1 MAVTIDQIQVLIGA
15 QTKELEDKLKR
26 VDTGIKK
33 TGSSANSA
41 GGLLKKLGP
50 AIAATFSVA
59 ALGRFTKELVTI
71 TGKFEALEAQ
81 IKTALG
87 SGSGAKRQMDE
98 IVKFAARTPF
108 QIDKLTEA
116 WVGLANRGVRP
127 TMKEMENLGDLSAAL
142 GKPMDLLTG
151 AVMDAVDPVRWRNL
165 GIVVSREGSRMT
177 GSFKGMQV
185 EVEAT
190 TKGALEMA
198 TAFGQMEG
206 VAGGMAAVSLTVA
219 GKLSNLQDNIQAL
232 FKSIGNRSSGVIKG
246 FLDFANEG
254 IGALTAAID
263 DNVSAVT
270 RERNAVLGMFGV
282 LSQANIATATR
293 EAILKRLAAEYPE
306 YLRLMGDEQTSVEK
320 ARDVYKELN
329 TQYRQRLKLAVAEK
343 TLAKDI
349 DASVKAVEKMVD
361 AELEREEI
369 RKRMTIEGS
378 GATFM
383 KVASFEPKEP
393 ALIVTLIDRYKQLN
407 QEIAGLTDQEK
418 AYQEIIARKQ
428 AVIDKIIPSIKDYN
442 TEVIETAVNGN
453 DAGEAA
459 KGFTDELKKLNSEME
474 IANLIAIY
482 SPFKDLTKD
491 LTDLAPKLLTAD
503 QLMEG
508 NARAMKEMAKET
520 IEYADAFSALSL
532 DNQNAILNQLN
543 AGINMAV
550 SGFSNL
556 FSTIL
561 GGGNIL
567 KAFGQM
573 IKNLIARLVAMAAVS
588 AILAA
593 ISGGGSAVAGGI
605 KSAFGGN
612 FGDIFKNLLGFT
624 GTQQNAQGMA
634 SGGIAY
640 GPTRALIGEYAGAS
654 SNPEIVAPLD
664 RLKGMMGSMGGM
676 GGNFTFKLVGRD
688 LIAAI
693 DRNERFTFRTST

>member
-33 TGSSANSA
+33 TGSAANSS
-41 GGLLKKLGP
+41 GNLIKKLGP

-81 IKTALG
+81 IRTALG

-108 QIDKLTEA
+108 QIDKLTES

-127 TMKEMENLGDLSAAL
+127 TMKEMTRLGDLSAAI

-165 GIVVSREGSRMT
+165 GIVVRREGDKMT
-177 GSFKGMQV
+177 GTFKGMQV
-185 EVEAT
+185 QVEAN

-293 EAILKRLAAEYPE
+293 EAILNRLKAEYPE
-306 YLRLMGDEQTSVEK
+306 YLRLMGDETMSAEK

-329 TQYRQRLKLAVAEK
+329 TQYRQRIKLAVAEK

-349 DASVKAVEKMVD
+349 DASVKAVERMVD
-361 AELEREEI
+361 AELQREEL
-369 RKRMTIEGS
+369 RKRMEKEGS
-378 GATFM
+378 GAVFTRIS
-383 KVASFEPKEP
+383 SFEPKEP
-393 ALIVTLIDRYKQLN
+393 SQVITLLDRYKQLN
-407 QEIAGLTDQEK
+407 AQIFELNKQEQS
-418 AYQEIIARKQ
+418 YQEIIARKQ

-442 TEVIETAVNGN
+442 TDVIESKTASS
-453 DAGEAA
+453 EAA
-459 KGFTDELKKLNSEME
+459 IKTDEFASSLKKLNSEME

-482 SPFKDLTKD
+482 SPFKSLSKD
-491 LTDLAPKLLTAD
+491 LSDLLPKLMTAD
-503 QLMEG
+503 ELMQG
-508 NARAMKEMAKET
+508 NANAMKEMAKET
-520 IEYADAFSALSL
+520 IEYADAWSALSL
-532 DNQNAILNQLN
+532 DNQNAMLNQLN

-573 IKNLIARLVAMAAVS
+573 LKNLIARMVAMAAVS

-593 ISGGGSAVAGGI
+593 ISGGGSALAGGV

-664 RLKGMMGSMGGM
+664 RLKGMMGNMGGM
-676 GGNFTFKLVGRD
+676 GGNFTFRLVGRD

>member
-33 TGSSANSA
+33 TGSVANSS
-41 GGLLKKLGP
+41 GNLIKKLGP

-293 EAILKRLAAEYPE
+293 EAILNRLKAEYPE

-361 AELEREEI
+361 AELEREEL
-369 RKRMTIEGS
+369 RKRMEKEGS
-378 GATFM
+378 GAIF
-383 KVASFEPKEP
+383 SRQFSGDIKEP
-393 ALIVTLIDRYKQLN
+393 LVVTLIQRYQQLN

-442 TEVIETAVNGN
+442 TEVIETAVTGN

-474 IANLIAIY
+474 IANLMAIY

-532 DNQNAILNQLN
+532 DNQNAMLNQLN

-573 IKNLIARLVAMAAVS
+573 IKNLIARLAAMAMVAG
-588 AILAA
+588 ILAA
-593 ISGGGSAVAGGI
+593 MSGGTSALAGGI
-605 KSAFGGN
+605 KSAFGGS
-612 FGDIFKNLLGFT
+612 FSEILKNLLGFT

-664 RLKGMMGSMGGM
+664 RLKGMMGNMGGM
-676 GGNFTFKLVGRD
+676 GGNFTFRLVGRD

>member
-1 MAVTIDQIQVLIGA
+1 
-15 QTKELEDKLKR
+15 
-26 VDTGIKK
+26 
-33 TGSSANSA
+33 
-41 GGLLKKLGP
+41 
-50 AIAATFSVA
+50 
-59 ALGRFTKELVTI
+59 
-71 TGKFEALEAQ
+71 
-81 IKTALG
+81 
-87 SGSGAKRQMDE
+87 
-98 IVKFAARTPF
+98 
-108 QIDKLTEA
+108 
-116 WVGLANRGVRP
+116 
-127 TMKEMENLGDLSAAL
+127 MKEMENLGDLSAAL

-219 GKLSNLQDNIQAL
+219 GKLSNLEDNIQAL
-232 FKSIGNRSSGVIKG
+232 FKSIGNRTSGIIKG

-254 IGALTAAID
+254 IGALTSAID

-270 RERNAVLGMFGV
+270 REKNAVLGMFGV

-349 DASVKAVEKMVD
+349 EASVKAVERMVD
-361 AELEREEI
+361 AELQREEL
-369 RKRMTIEGS
+369 RKRMEKD
-378 GATFM
+378 GAQGVFRTTP
-383 KVASFEPKEP
+383 S
-393 ALIVTLIDRYKQLN
+393 
-407 QEIAGLTDQEK
+407 AGLGSDAGIIRNIDEYNRLNRIIEENQTKENELSQ
-418 AYQEIIARKQ
+418 IIARKQ

-442 TEVIETAVNGN
+442 TEVIESNTANSGATIKA
-453 DAGEAA
+453 DE
-459 KGFTDELKKLNSEME
+459 FTQSLKKLNSEME
-474 IANLIAIY
+474 LANLIAIY

-508 NARAMKEMAKET
+508 NARAMKEMAKES
-520 IEYADAFSALSL
+520 IEYADAWGALSL
-532 DNQNAILNQLN
+532 DNQNAMLNQLN

-550 SGFSNL
+550 SGFSSL

-593 ISGGGSAVAGGI
+593 ISGGTSALAGGI
-605 KSAFGGN
+605 KSAYGSN
-612 FGDIFKNLLGFT
+612 FGDIFKKMVGFT
-624 GTQQNAQGMA
+624 GTQTNPPGQA
-634 SGGIAY
+634 SGAIAY

-664 RLKGMMGSMGGM
+664 RLKGMMGNMGGM
-676 GGNFTFKLVGRD
+676 GGNFTFRLVGRD